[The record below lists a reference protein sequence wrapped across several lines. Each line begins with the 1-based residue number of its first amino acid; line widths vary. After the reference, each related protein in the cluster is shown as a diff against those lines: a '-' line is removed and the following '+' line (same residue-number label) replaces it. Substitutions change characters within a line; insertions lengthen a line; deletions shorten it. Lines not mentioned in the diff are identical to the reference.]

1 MLLGHQ
7 TRPLA
12 KRPRGTRKLVVDIG
26 AEEKVLDFG
35 ASNTGTK
42 LDEIEAKDTDTHLLR
57 TGR

>member
-1 MLLGHQ
+1 MVLGHQ

-26 AEEKVLDFG
+26 AEENVLDFG

-42 LDEIEAKDTDTHLLR
+42 ADEIEAKDTDTHLL
-57 TGR
+57 